1 MNEATRKKVC
11 TVLFQ
16 LYKVLK
22 QAKSVDGDRCESAQ
36 KGLLGCP

>member
-1 MNEATRKKVC
+1 MNETTHKKVC

-22 QAKSVDGDRCESAQ
+22 QAKSVDGDTHESAQ
-36 KGLLGCP
+36 KGF